1 MAISPFQVV
10 PLLAVI
16 KSYKEKK
23 EEKVSF
29 TKCFSNYYLHIW
41 VLLVVIQWKY
51 SAYKSEK
58 TQLYNK
64 FQVVYIVKHYVL
76 ILFYFAI
83 QDNETYN
90 LD

>member
-1 MAISPFQVV
+1 M
-10 PLLAVI
+10 
-16 KSYKEKK
+16 
-23 EEKVSF
+23 
-29 TKCFSNYYLHIW
+29 
-41 VLLVVIQWKY
+41 VIQWKY